1 MRFASYFSI
10 RKKELFLGRFELQ
23 GVEGETGSPLQWESA
38 AELSIAYHSRWRGAA
53 PILPLKAVRRENR
66 RSGWQTL
73 MRLAVG
79 VVGAESVKFD
89 AVLAVGFQES
99 PSLTFAQVEQRDLP
113 FAARGTASD
122 EAGSVGH

>member
-1 MRFASYFSI
+1 MLTGQRNRNRCEYAADSASFLSV
-10 RKKELFLGRFELQ
+10 RESCFLGRFTLQ

-38 AELSIAYHSRWRGAA
+38 AELSVAYHSRWRGAA

-79 VVGAESVKFD
+79 FVGAESVKFD

-99 PSLTFAQVEQRDLP
+99 PSLTFAQVE
-113 FAARGTASD
+113 
-122 EAGSVGH
+122 